1 MSTEGNA
8 RLVPAPFGALE
19 GWHDDDHAAAWRA
32 YRLSASYIAD
42 PRSGNEPKTRALG
55 IDGAGLA
62 RIAALAM
69 RMPAELPAD
78 EARRFFETHFQPMRV
93 LPESGNGFFTGFY
106 EPEVAASLTRTD
118 EFTVPL
124 LAPPPELV
132 EVDDRNP
139 PPGLEP
145 GMRFARQTADGFE
158 PFFDR
163 GEIERGALAGRGLEL
178 AFLADRVDA
187 LFVHIQG
194 AARLRLPDGDLLR
207 VTYAAKSGHAYG
219 SVGKVLLDRH
229 ELPKGGVSMQTIRAW
244 LADHPE
250 QASEVIWQNRSYIFF
265 REAAVQDPAL
275 GPIAAAKVPLTAARS
290 LAVDRTLHT
299 FHAPIWID
307 TVLPGAE
314 GGGAFRHLMMAQDT
328 GSAILGPAR
337 GDIFFGSGDEAG
349 RIAGRMQAAGGF
361 VVLAPRSAP

>member
-1 MSTEGNA
+1 VSTDGNA
-8 RLVPAPFGALE
+8 RPVPVPFGALD
-19 GWHDDDHAAAWRA
+19 GWHDDDHAEAWRA
-32 YRLSASYIAD
+32 YRLSAVYAAEH
-42 PRSGNEPKTRALG
+42 EPKTRALG
-55 IDGAGLA
+55 IDGAALA
-62 RIAALAM
+62 RIARIAAA
-69 RMPAELPAD
+69 MPAELARD
-78 EARRFFETHFQPMRV
+78 EARAFFETHFQPMKVVAEPAR
-93 LPESGNGFFTGFY
+93 GFFTGFY
-106 EPEVAASLTRTD
+106 EPEVAASRTRTD
-118 EFTVPL
+118 GFTVPL
-124 LAPPPELV
+124 LAPPAELV
-132 EVDDRNP
+132 EVDEHNLP
-139 PPGLEP
+139 LGLEP
-145 GMRFARQTADGFE
+145 GMRFARRTESGFE

-194 AARLRLPDGDLLR
+194 AARLRLPDGEMLR
-207 VTYAAKSGHAYG
+207 VTYAAKSGHAYT
-219 SVGKVLLDRH
+219 SVGKVLLDRQA
-229 ELPKGGVSMQTIRAW
+229 LPKGGVSMQSIRAW

-265 REAAVQDPAL
+265 REAAVQDSAL
-275 GPIAAAKVPLTAARS
+275 GPIAAAKVPLTAGRS

-299 FHAPIWID
+299 FHAPVWID
-307 TVLPGAE
+307 TVLPQAE
-314 GGGAFRHLMMAQDT
+314 GGGAFRRLMMAQDT